1 MGDCFYR
8 QIVAVDSST
17 DTVPESG
24 ASVRRVGDSVGSY
37 LQDSAR
43 GSRRRVSDSA
53 GSSSRRG
60 FTDDEIHMLSCS
72 LLSQRR
78 GPRRA
83 FLEATDS
90 STRRRLIAECKAIHA
105 RVQDSCIEY
114 TPEVCWAINAVI
126 ENEDPKG
133 YVILKKSYKSL
144 PEEVK
149 RFYNAFVENRYSVE
163 AQEAQSLLGPYRL
176 VQDDERVTAFLEG
189 GTTQE
194 DALNDVVEE
203 ASVAGEEL
211 YEDALDALD
220 ALSDQAAI
228 MAQDFATEV
237 AAMYTNGLGDIVA
250 GQVSG
255 GAEEASE
262 EIVDNPPVEADVES
276 EDDPAQDDDEV
287 VEETTSVEVG
297 DSAPARV
304 SNMKRVRTIRD
315 SKPCHAPNRRVR
327 VVTDDAADSSSPLD
341 VSQLVFSSDI
351 DASLEDL
358 SDGLSVLYR
367 GDGDSIIHSMRE
379 VLKRIFSFI
388 DAINS
393 VVNDGRVD
401 EEGIYEYYDSDSSMV
416 VGYGLGMDSDDILLS
431 LYPTRSYA
439 KSFPYGSSSYA
450 FVGDGSDWKSPVMK
464 ACLAILSRL
473 DLSNDQSVLLKNRL
487 RQAVSDSLDALAL
500 SSTRSVVDSSVKK
513 YAENKRSSKSVVDVA
528 PKHRV
533 ANKRVK
539 DSCAAPSLPLPVGSS
554 VQVSYLGNLY
564 TGVITSVG
572 DGSVIVSG
580 LPIEYFNVRAENGA
594 FTGSDA
600 DYTFAS
606 TDVVVLPADGSPVAL
621 DGPSSESEVVVEEN
635 TVEELTPDGGY
646 VPSIMMDDDEKI
658 EDAIGNTPFEQE
670 LRGILRD
677 GCVGHEDDD
686 VFDIPLV
693 ADFSL
698 HVDGSNP
705 NNISAHVFE
714 GTVDCGGLMIPTGG
728 LSDDEKG
735 ILFVDKVTEFIK
747 EKLGPQVFTLVD
759 LDDVFRTSD
768 SALSDDIILK
778 NVEALE
784 SILPDVSGGMPKS
797 AVITVLGSDGNFHD
811 GTLILEPNPNTDS
824 EVHYTLKGV
833 GRPKQGIVGLNLM
846 DNDGDWR
853 TVAFDLARYLAPRKF
868 NVSDSAVDLDD
879 VFCAS
884 DSTTYDDVIRKNI
897 EALESILPEVSGGA
911 TKSTDITVLKSDG
924 RFYEGTLVLR
934 PDFNS
939 ESNVH
944 YVLRGVGRRME
955 GNIGLNL
962 MDNEGDWRTVAS
974 DLAHYFAPQKFYVSD
989 SAVDFNVDSV
999 ISAVWSG
1006 VDVSNSDSSVGIF
1019 YDGDSDN
1026 GADASIA
1033 FVSESGVD
1041 MVPVSKAAGYLSSH
1055 IATFKDAIS
1064 NSADA
1069 ISAALGSI
1077 GPDVAFGSPYV
1088 EDAAGDGSVS
1098 NDDSLS
1104 VSEEIIEEQG
1114 VSETGSPEAIDWG
1127 AVGDTC
1133 RQWVLDNSFKLAQE
1147 PTDANLQTACEL
1159 LSAGL
1164 EVLHLEVR
1172 FDPSVPRI
1180 LCKNQRFID
1189 VRPDGAYVGTIAF
1202 FYQTSDSAI
1211 SKFASDFS
1219 DAAVQLA
1226 HKIYDIPEVS
1236 DSAPTSVDGSY
1247 VDFESKDGL
1256 LRALDAVHAGGDDFR
1271 YVRVEDD
1278 EDGKFIVAMADTFG
1292 RDKKYMSE
1300 DGETSDRSEAVRFSD
1315 KREAFER
1322 LKQLIKDGKITYSL
1336 FNTWPEEVMDDDSL
1350 LSDAAKQEVLHSIE
1364 NEIKKA
1370 LEEKEILV
1378 EDSIVVKIDVDR
1390 VQDGAPNTFDIPHT
1404 ASTFRRIRNTKRVLD
1419 SVLGVASDVL
1429 GERLTPSVYKSLCKS
1444 GSRAA
1449 KAKVSK
1455 VMDSALAMD
1464 ALDLYCPDI
1473 YKRKLSDSYWVCD
1486 DVQKVADSFKLDGLS
1501 GASGSCLV
1509 STTPFDESLSAGKQV
1524 TCFKCGSKS
1533 DIYILIV

>member
-1 MGDCFYR
+1 MGDCFYQ

-114 TPEVCWAINAVI
+114 TPEVCWAINAII
-126 ENEDPKG
+126 EYEDPKG
-133 YVILKKSYKSL
+133 YAILKKNYKSL

-149 RFYNAFVENRYSVE
+149 RFYDAFVDNRYSLDAE
-163 AQEAQSLLGPYRL
+163 TAKSLLGPYRL

-211 YEDALDALD
+211 YGDALDALD
-220 ALSDQAAI
+220 ALSDQATI

-276 EDDPAQDDDEV
+276 EDDPAKDDDEV

-297 DSAPARV
+297 DSAPVHVPNKR
-304 SNMKRVRTIRD
+304 SNR
-315 SKPCHAPNRRVR
+315 P
-327 VVTDDAADSSSPLD
+327 
-341 VSQLVFSSDI
+341 
-351 DASLEDL
+351 
-358 SDGLSVLYR
+358 
-367 GDGDSIIHSMRE
+367 
-379 VLKRIFSFI
+379 
-388 DAINS
+388 
-393 VVNDGRVD
+393 
-401 EEGIYEYYDSDSSMV
+401 
-416 VGYGLGMDSDDILLS
+416 
-431 LYPTRSYA
+431 
-439 KSFPYGSSSYA
+439 
-450 FVGDGSDWKSPVMK
+450 
-464 ACLAILSRL
+464 
-473 DLSNDQSVLLKNRL
+473 
-487 RQAVSDSLDALAL
+487 
-500 SSTRSVVDSSVKK
+500 VVDSSAKK
-513 YAENKRSSKSVVDVA
+513 YAENKRYSKSVVDAA

-539 DSCAAPSLPLPVGSS
+539 DSCSVPSLPLPVGSS
-554 VQVSYLGNLY
+554 VQVSYMGNLY
-564 TGVITSVG
+564 AGTISSVG
-572 DGSVIVSG
+572 DGSVVVSG

-621 DGPSSESEVVVEEN
+621 DGPSAESEVVVEEN
-635 TVEELTPDGGY
+635 TVEEPTSAGGY

-686 VFDIPLV
+686 IFDIPLV

-759 LDDVFRTSD
+759 LDDVFRASD
-768 SALSDDIILK
+768 SVLSDDILLK

-811 GTLILEPNPNTDS
+811 GILILEPNPNTDS

-868 NVSDSAVDLDD
+868 NVSDSAVDPDD
-879 VFCAS
+879 VFRAS
-884 DSTTYDDVIRKNI
+884 NSTTYDDVIRKNI
-897 EALESILPEVSGGA
+897 EALESILPDVSGGA

-962 MDNEGDWRTVAS
+962 MDNDGDWRTVAS

-989 SAVDFNVDSV
+989 SAVDFDVDK
-999 ISAVWSG
+999 ILSAVQAG
-1006 VDVSNSDSSVGIF
+1006 VDISNSDSSVGIF
-1019 YDGDSDN
+1019 YDDGSDYGSDS
-1026 GADASIA
+1026 SVL
-1033 FVSESGVD
+1033 FVTEEGTD
-1041 MVPVSKAAGYLSSH
+1041 IVPVSEAVGYLSSH
-1055 IATFKDAIS
+1055 LDAFKEAIS
-1064 NSADA
+1064 ESADA
-1069 ISAALGSI
+1069 IGEALGAI
-1077 GPDVAFGSPYV
+1077 GADVVSGDV
-1088 EDAAGDGSVS
+1088 HIEDAAGDEVS
-1098 NDDSLS
+1098 SS

-1189 VRPDGAYVGTIAF
+1189 VRPDGAYVGTVAF

-1219 DAAVQLA
+1219 DASVQLA

-1236 DSAPTSVDGSY
+1236 DSAPMSVDGSY

>member
-1 MGDCFYR
+1 MGDCFYQ

-133 YVILKKSYKSL
+133 YAILKKSYKSL

-211 YEDALDALD
+211 YGDALDALD

-255 GAEEASE
+255 EAEEASE

-287 VEETTSVEVG
+287 VEETNSVEVG
-297 DSAPARV
+297 DSAPVHVPNKR
-304 SNMKRVRTIRD
+304 SNR
-315 SKPCHAPNRRVR
+315 P
-327 VVTDDAADSSSPLD
+327 
-341 VSQLVFSSDI
+341 
-351 DASLEDL
+351 
-358 SDGLSVLYR
+358 
-367 GDGDSIIHSMRE
+367 
-379 VLKRIFSFI
+379 
-388 DAINS
+388 
-393 VVNDGRVD
+393 
-401 EEGIYEYYDSDSSMV
+401 
-416 VGYGLGMDSDDILLS
+416 
-431 LYPTRSYA
+431 
-439 KSFPYGSSSYA
+439 
-450 FVGDGSDWKSPVMK
+450 
-464 ACLAILSRL
+464 
-473 DLSNDQSVLLKNRL
+473 
-487 RQAVSDSLDALAL
+487 
-500 SSTRSVVDSSVKK
+500 VVDSSAKK
-513 YAENKRSSKSVVDVA
+513 YAENKRSLKSVVDA
-528 PKHRV
+528 ASKHRV

-539 DSCAAPSLPLPVGSS
+539 DSCTAPSLPLPVGSS
-554 VQVSYLGNLY
+554 VQVSYMGNLY
-564 TGVITSVG
+564 AGTITSVG
-572 DGSVIVSG
+572 DGSVVVSG

-606 TDVVVLPADGSPVAL
+606 TDVVVLPADGSSVAL
-621 DGPSSESEVVVEEN
+621 DGPSAESEVVVEEN
-635 TVEELTPDGGY
+635 TVEEPTSVGGY

-686 VFDIPLV
+686 IFDIPLV

-759 LDDVFRTSD
+759 LDDVFHTSD
-768 SALSDDIILK
+768 SALSDDILLK

-868 NVSDSAVDLDD
+868 NVSDSAVDPDD
-879 VFCAS
+879 VFRAS
-884 DSTTYDDVIRKNI
+884 NSTTYDDVIRKNI
-897 EALESILPEVSGGA
+897 EALESILPDVSGGA

-962 MDNEGDWRTVAS
+962 MDNDGDWRTVAS

-989 SAVDFNVDSV
+989 SAVDFDVDK
-999 ISAVWSG
+999 ILSAVQAG
-1006 VDVSNSDSSVGIF
+1006 VDISNSDSSVGIF
-1019 YDGDSDN
+1019 YDDGSDYGSDS
-1026 GADASIA
+1026 SVL
-1033 FVSESGVD
+1033 FVTEEGTD
-1041 MVPVSKAAGYLSSH
+1041 IVPVSEAVGYLSSH
-1055 IATFKDAIS
+1055 LDAFKEAIS
-1064 NSADA
+1064 ESADA
-1069 ISAALGSI
+1069 IGEAI
-1077 GPDVAFGSPYV
+1077 GAIGADVVSGDV
-1088 EDAAGDGSVS
+1088 HIEDAAGDEVS
-1098 NDDSLS
+1098 SS

-1114 VSETGSPEAIDWG
+1114 VSETESPEAIDWG

-1172 FDPSVPRI
+1172 FDPSVPRV

-1189 VRPDGAYVGTIAF
+1189 VRPDGAYVGTVAF
-1202 FYQTSDSAI
+1202 FYQTSDSAV

-1219 DAAVQLA
+1219 DASVQLA

-1364 NEIKKA
+1364 SEIKKA

-1378 EDSIVVKIDVDR
+1378 EDSVVLGIDVDR

>member
-1 MGDCFYR
+1 MGDCFYQ

-133 YVILKKSYKSL
+133 YAILKKSYKSL

-297 DSAPARV
+297 DSAPVHVPNKR
-304 SNMKRVRTIRD
+304 SNR
-315 SKPCHAPNRRVR
+315 P
-327 VVTDDAADSSSPLD
+327 
-341 VSQLVFSSDI
+341 
-351 DASLEDL
+351 
-358 SDGLSVLYR
+358 
-367 GDGDSIIHSMRE
+367 
-379 VLKRIFSFI
+379 
-388 DAINS
+388 
-393 VVNDGRVD
+393 
-401 EEGIYEYYDSDSSMV
+401 
-416 VGYGLGMDSDDILLS
+416 
-431 LYPTRSYA
+431 
-439 KSFPYGSSSYA
+439 
-450 FVGDGSDWKSPVMK
+450 
-464 ACLAILSRL
+464 
-473 DLSNDQSVLLKNRL
+473 
-487 RQAVSDSLDALAL
+487 
-500 SSTRSVVDSSVKK
+500 VVDSSAKK
-513 YAENKRSSKSVVDVA
+513 YAENKRSSKSVVDAA

-539 DSCAAPSLPLPVGSS
+539 DSCSVPSLPLPVGSS
-554 VQVSYLGNLY
+554 VQVSYMGNLY
-564 TGVITSVG
+564 AGTITSVG
-572 DGSVIVSG
+572 DGSVVVSG

-606 TDVVVLPADGSPVAL
+606 TDVVVLPADGSSVAL
-621 DGPSSESEVVVEEN
+621 DGPSAESEVVVKEN
-635 TVEELTPDGGY
+635 TVEEPTSAGGY

-686 VFDIPLV
+686 IFDIPLV

-714 GTVDCGGLMIPTGG
+714 GIVDCGGLMIPTGG

-759 LDDVFRTSD
+759 LDDVFR
-768 SALSDDIILK
+768 
-778 NVEALE
+778 
-784 SILPDVSGGMPKS
+784 
-797 AVITVLGSDGNFHD
+797 
-811 GTLILEPNPNTDS
+811 
-824 EVHYTLKGV
+824 
-833 GRPKQGIVGLNLM
+833 
-846 DNDGDWR
+846 
-853 TVAFDLARYLAPRKF
+853 
-868 NVSDSAVDLDD
+868 
-879 VFCAS
+879 AS

-989 SAVDFNVDSV
+989 SSVDFDVDK
-999 ISAVWSG
+999 ILSAVQAG
-1006 VDVSNSDSSVGIF
+1006 VDISNSDSSVGIF
-1019 YDGDSDN
+1019 YDDGSDY
-1026 GADASIA
+1026 GADSSVL
-1033 FVSESGVD
+1033 FVTEEGTD
-1041 MVPVSKAAGYLSSH
+1041 IVPVSEAVGYLSSH
-1055 IATFKDAIS
+1055 LDAFKEAIS
-1064 NSADA
+1064 ESADA
-1069 ISAALGSI
+1069 IGEALGAI
-1077 GPDVAFGSPYV
+1077 GADVVSGDV
-1088 EDAAGDGSVS
+1088 HIEDAAGDEVS
-1098 NDDSLS
+1098 SS

-1189 VRPDGAYVGTIAF
+1189 VRPDGAYVGTVAF

-1226 HKIYDIPEVS
+1226 HKIYDITEVS
-1236 DSAPTSVDGSY
+1236 DSAPMSVDGSY

-1350 LSDAAKQEVLHSIE
+1350 LSDAAKQEVLRSIE
-1364 NEIKKA
+1364 SEIKKA

>member
-1 MGDCFYR
+1 MGDCFYQ

-17 DTVPESG
+17 DMVPESG

-126 ENEDPKG
+126 ANEDPKG
-133 YVILKKSYKSL
+133 YAILKKSYKSL

-176 VQDDERVTAFLEG
+176 VQDDERVAAFLEG
-189 GTTQE
+189 GATQE

-203 ASVAGEEL
+203 ASVTGEKL
-211 YEDALDALD
+211 YGDALDALD
-220 ALSDQAAI
+220 TLSDQAAI

-237 AAMYTNGLGDIVA
+237 SAMYTNGLGDIVA

-287 VEETTSVEVG
+287 VEETASVEVG
-297 DSAPARV
+297 DSAP
-304 SNMKRVRTIRD
+304 
-315 SKPCHAPNRRVR
+315 VR
-327 VVTDDAADSSSPLD
+327 VPN
-341 VSQLVFSSDI
+341 
-351 DASLEDL
+351 
-358 SDGLSVLYR
+358 
-367 GDGDSIIHSMRE
+367 
-379 VLKRIFSFI
+379 KR
-388 DAINS
+388 
-393 VVNDGRVD
+393 
-401 EEGIYEYYDSDSSMV
+401 
-416 VGYGLGMDSDDILLS
+416 
-431 LYPTRSYA
+431 
-439 KSFPYGSSSYA
+439 
-450 FVGDGSDWKSPVMK
+450 
-464 ACLAILSRL
+464 
-473 DLSNDQSVLLKNRL
+473 
-487 RQAVSDSLDALAL
+487 
-500 SSTRSVVDSSVKK
+500 STRPVVDSSVKK
-513 YAENKRSSKSVVDVA
+513 YAENKRSSRPVVDA
-528 PKHRV
+528 ASKPRV
-533 ANKRVK
+533 ANKCVK
-539 DSCAAPSLPLPVGSS
+539 DSCAVPNLPLPVGSS

-621 DGPSSESEVVVEEN
+621 DGPSAESEVAVEEN
-635 TVEELTPDGGY
+635 TVEESTPEGGY
-646 VPSIMMDDDEKI
+646 MQSIMMDDDEKI

-686 VFDIPLV
+686 IFDIPLV

-735 ILFVDKVTEFIK
+735 LLFVDKVTEFIK

-768 SALSDDIILK
+768 SVLSDDIILK

-784 SILPDVSGGMPKS
+784 SILPDVSGGMTKS

-811 GTLILEPNPNTDS
+811 GTLILKPNPNTES
-824 EVHYTLKGV
+824 EVHYVLNGV
-833 GRPKQGIVGLNLM
+833 GRPEQGNVGLNLM

-868 NVSDSAVDLDD
+868 NVSDSAVDFD
-879 VFCAS
+879 V
-884 DSTTYDDVIRKNI
+884 DK
-897 EALESILPEVSGGA
+897 IL
-911 TKSTDITVLKSDG
+911 
-924 RFYEGTLVLR
+924 
-934 PDFNS
+934 
-939 ESNVH
+939 
-944 YVLRGVGRRME
+944 
-955 GNIGLNL
+955 
-962 MDNEGDWRTVAS
+962 
-974 DLAHYFAPQKFYVSD
+974 
-989 SAVDFNVDSV
+989 SAVK
-999 ISAVWSG
+999 AG
-1006 VDVSNSDSSVGIF
+1006 VDISNSDSSVGIF
-1019 YDGDSDN
+1019 YDDGSDY
-1026 GADASIA
+1026 GADSSVL
-1033 FVSESGVD
+1033 FVTEDGTD
-1041 MVPVSKAAGYLSSH
+1041 IVPVSEAVGYLSSH
-1055 IATFKDAIS
+1055 LDAFKEAIS
-1064 NSADA
+1064 ESADA
-1069 ISAALGSI
+1069 IGEALGAI
-1077 GPDVAFGSPYV
+1077 GADVVSGDV
-1088 EDAAGDGSVS
+1088 HIEDAAGDEASS
-1098 NDDSLS
+1098 S
-1104 VSEEIIEEQG
+1104 VSEEIVEEQG

-1164 EVLHLEVR
+1164 EVLHMEVR

-1189 VRPDGAYVGTIAF
+1189 VRPDGAYVGTVAF

-1236 DSAPTSVDGSY
+1236 DSAPTGVDGAY

-1256 LRALDAVHAGGDDFR
+1256 LRALDAVHAGGNDFR

-1364 NEIKKA
+1364 SEIKKA

-1378 EDSIVVKIDVDR
+1378 EDSIAVKIDVDR

-1429 GERLTPSVYKSLCKS
+1429 GERITPSVYKSLCKS

-1455 VMDSALAMD
+1455 VMDSALALD
-1464 ALDLYCPDI
+1464 ALDLYCSDI

-1486 DVQKVADSFKLDGLS
+1486 DVQKVVDSFKLDGLS
-1501 GASGSCLV
+1501 DASGSCLV

-1524 TCFKCGSKS
+1524 SCFRCGSKS
-1533 DIYILIV
+1533 DIYIMLL

>member
-1 MGDCFYR
+1 MGDCFYQ

-133 YVILKKSYKSL
+133 YAILKKSYKSL

-211 YEDALDALD
+211 YGDALDALD

-367 GDGDSIIHSMRE
+367 GDGDSIIHSMHE

-450 FVGDGSDWKSPVMK
+450 FVGDGSDWKSPIMK

-539 DSCAAPSLPLPVGSS
+539 DSCVAPSLPLPVGSS

-621 DGPSSESEVVVEEN
+621 DGSSAESEVVVEEN
-635 TVEELTPDGGY
+635 TVEEPTSAGGY

-686 VFDIPLV
+686 IFDIPLV

-735 ILFVDKVTEFIK
+735 ILFVDNVTEFIK

-759 LDDVFRTSD
+759 LDDVFR
-768 SALSDDIILK
+768 
-778 NVEALE
+778 
-784 SILPDVSGGMPKS
+784 
-797 AVITVLGSDGNFHD
+797 
-811 GTLILEPNPNTDS
+811 
-824 EVHYTLKGV
+824 
-833 GRPKQGIVGLNLM
+833 
-846 DNDGDWR
+846 
-853 TVAFDLARYLAPRKF
+853 
-868 NVSDSAVDLDD
+868 
-879 VFCAS
+879 AS

-1104 VSEEIIEEQG
+1104 VSEEIVEEQG

-1133 RQWVLDNSFKLAQE
+1133 RQWVLDNSFNLAQE

-1189 VRPDGAYVGTIAF
+1189 VRPDGAYVGTVAF

-1390 VQDGAPNTFDIPHT
+1390 VQDGALNTFDIPHT

-1429 GERLTPSVYKSLCKS
+1429 GERLTPSIYKSLCKS

-1464 ALDLYCPDI
+1464 ALDLYCSDI